1 MIKTG
6 VASLAFMQP
15 GDRVR
20 IELLDYDGNSVMG
33 AIDQIVAE

>member
-1 MIKTG
+1 M
-6 VASLAFMQP
+6 AFMND

-33 AIDQIVAE
+33 AIDQKVDTI